1 MTYICL
7 FFPTAYLL
15 VMALLDWFQVVFK
28 GDLKNI
34 PYALLNSSIV
44 ITGSIIFY
52 RTWNGCPEIS
62 LWSRKVDLGMK
73 TIAVIWL
80 VITSLRKK
88 PDIGGP
94 PPDFQGSPESWE
106 EIKEKTSKYMM
117 LIESTASVLF
127 SVGVLLGC

>member
-7 FFPTAYLL
+7 FIPTAYLL
-15 VMALLDWFQVVFK
+15 VIAALDWYQLIFK

-34 PYALLNSSIV
+34 QFALLNTSIV
-44 ITGSIIFY
+44 VTGSMVFY

-62 LWSRKVDLGMK
+62 FWSREVDLSMK

-80 VITSLRKK
+80 VITSLSKK
-88 PDIGGP
+88 VEIGGP
-94 PPDFQGSPESWE
+94 PPDFQGSPEAWE
-106 EIKEKTSKYMM
+106 EIKEQSRRYMM
-117 LIESTASVLF
+117 LIEPTASVLF